1 MSEKSNNLFWGR
13 RNHMEF
19 GEIIRIN
26 NLFDYGVKYS
36 IINKLIEYNITL
48 DKIKTSDIE
57 LIVQMADYHISSY
70 HVNKISRILAKKGDE
85 VYKECSVHILDYLGL
100 SKGLVRNLKNNNIT
114 MIDLSSCNDEQMK
127 IKYGFN
133 QSTVKKID
141 NVLDKFFEEATK
153 INNKELIV
161 KEICEARQKVVE
173 QKNRKYICEFCANN
187 IMQVLS
193 NTKEPLDLFVLSKQL
208 NTPMDDLNKAITYLI
223 KAKKIEATS
232 LGFSVVRISLEEYLE
247 SINENPK
254 IDIIK
259 MKLLQ
264 GKTLQE
270 IGMKYN
276 VSRERI
282 RQIVSKEIDKFPLLN
297 EDIHYKI
304 YTNCRIT
311 RKNYYKLFGYCPVEY
326 NYLSTKYKS
335 GKREITETDL
345 KLEKLTQQEIDN
357 YLYPDKD
364 KTSIKYYNEIKKI
377 VEEQNDYFSKE
388 SIYQLFIAEYPES
401 NLSERN
407 FEAKMERLDFIV
419 NSGRNGFRYFD
430 MDKLIDG
437 NFLLR
442 IDLSN
447 YKYKCVSSLKIF
459 KDYIVVMNDY
469 GIKNEY
475 ELHNILRYF
484 YENGL
489 LNYEYICFKRMPIIE
504 FNSVTKEAIM
514 SQTIKNFYGK
524 TIDDYLEYL
533 YEEYGFRKDT
543 FGTILSSSYSRYI
556 EDGKIIAYDSL
567 SLEEINRLKSILV
580 DDFYSLK
587 DFQSKV
593 ESMGMPFNK
602 MTQYNTKMIGY
613 KKYEKYYLSLKYSTL
628 KEYFT
633 SIISQKDVF
642 DKNDFLDFW
651 NNMTFNGV
659 LNKLKSNLDIFEY
672 QPNHYISYRRLN
684 ERIGVTKENL
694 INLKNQLK
702 NMFSK
707 TIFFTMK
714 YAYKN
719 GYKDVFQDYDFK
731 DCFYKGMFIYDNDVQ
746 MVSVNGT
753 ILFGITDQSISVN
766 NLIEDILRK
775 EKSISR
781 YNLNHVLIEDYG
793 IELELFELK
802 NAMHHFNGYYCDV
815 MDKFYITYD
824 LFLEEI

>member
-1 MSEKSNNLFWGR
+1 
-13 RNHMEF
+13 MEF
-19 GEIIRIN
+19 REIIKIN
-26 NLFDYGVKYS
+26 NLSDYG
-36 IINKLIEYNITL
+36 INDITINRLIQNDITL
-48 DKIKTSDIE
+48 DKLKTFSIASVVQLTHHTIKPNTVEKI
-57 LIVQMADYHISSY
+57 IS
-70 HVNKISRILAKKGDE
+70 ILSKNESEIYEG
-85 VYKECSVHILDYLGL
+85 CSIHILYYLGL
-100 SKGLVRNLKNNNIT
+100 SSSLANKLKMKKIT
-114 MIDLSSCNDEQMK
+114 MNDLSICSVEQMK
-127 IKYGFN
+127 FKYGFN
-133 QSTVKKID
+133 QSTSKKID

-153 INNKELIV
+153 IDNKELIV
-161 KEICEARQKVVE
+161 KEICETRQKVVE
-173 QKNRKYICEFCANN
+173 LKNNKYIYEFCANN

-193 NTKEPLDLFVLSKQL
+193 DAKEPLNLFVLSKQL
-208 NTPMDDLNKAITYLI
+208 DIGIDDLNKAITYLI
-223 KAKKIEATS
+223 KTKKIEATS
-232 LGFSVVRISLEEYLE
+232 LGFSIVRISLEEYLE

-282 RQIVSKEIDKFPLLN
+282 RQIISKEIDKFPLLN

-311 RKNYYKLFGYCPVEY
+311 RKNYYRLFGYRPVEY

-335 GKREITETDL
+335 GKKEITEIDL
-345 KLEKLTQQEIDN
+345 KLEKMSQQEIDD

-377 VEEQNDYFSKE
+377 VEKQNEYFLKKG
-388 SIYQLFIAEYPES
+388 IYQLFIAEYPES
-401 NLSERN
+401 NLNERS

-419 NSGRNGFRYFD
+419 NSGSNGFRYFD
-430 MDKLIDG
+430 LDELIEG
-437 NFLLR
+437 NFLSH

-459 KDYIVVMNDY
+459 KDFIDVMNDY

-489 LNYEYICFKRMPIIE
+489 LNYEHICFKRMPIIE
-504 FNSVTKEAIM
+504 FDNVAKEDII
-514 SQTIKNFYGK
+514 SQTIENFYGK
-524 TIDDYLEYL
+524 TIDDCLEYL

-543 FGTILSSSYSRYI
+543 FGAILSSSYSKYI

-567 SLEEINRLKSILV
+567 SSEEINRLKTILV
-580 DDFYSLK
+580 DDFYNFT
-587 DFQSKV
+587 DFQLKV
-593 ESMGMPFNK
+593 ESMGVPFNK
-602 MTQYNTKMIGY
+602 MTQYNTKMVGY
-613 KKYEKYYLSLKYSTL
+613 KKYEKYFLSLRYTTL
-628 KEYFT
+628 KEFFT
-633 SIISQKDVF
+633 LLISQKDVF
-642 DKNDFLDFW
+642 DKNEFSKFW
-651 NNMTFNGV
+651 YNVTFNGV
-659 LNKLKSNLDIFEY
+659 LNNLKSNLDIFEY
-672 QPNHYISYRRLN
+672 QPEKYISYKRLY
-684 ERIGVTKENL
+684 EGIGVTKKSL

-702 NMFSK
+702 NMFVE

-714 YAYKN
+714 YAYKH

-731 DCFYKGMFIYDNDVQ
+731 DCFYKSLFIHDNDVQ

-766 NLIEDILRK
+766 DLIEDILRK

-781 YNLNHVLIEDYG
+781 YNLNQVLIEDYG
-793 IELELFELK
+793 IKLELFELK